1 MAAMNALL
9 TLAFRSHPS
18 RILTG
23 GALVRPAPCAAV
35 LGLVIAGSQSALA
48 QASAP
53 SGPVSPA
60 LTAQDLKP
68 TVIAENGRVDRVVLY
83 RTMAAITRVV
93 RKDLAQGVWEVRI
106 GNLPEDVDGTRI
118 FAKVSSAQGDKAPQP
133 RLLSVDYVEKP
144 SQDFT
149 GTPEGMA
156 LSTKVEVLTLQ
167 LGAMGQ
173 DAADLDSML
182 QWTTQL
188 GVRTAANATN
198 DGGTAALSL
207 DSVAEQLKFVGEERA
222 RLMQAKRE
230 LGQRAEQVQRELKA
244 AEAELE
250 SKGGASRTERT
261 AVVQLAQVADGPAV
275 IELTY
280 HLFGPE
286 WAPQYTVRANGE
298 RTAVEVEYD
307 AGIFQATGEDW
318 TDVTLA
324 LSTADATEESA
335 PPVLE
340 PFIVDE
346 VRPVENQGVAYRR
359 RGTGGAG
366 GGGGGGGFGGGLA
379 AAKDRDASYA
389 YSVLESE
396 GMVFGDV
403 PALTASI
410 EAMSGAAAVA
420 EAGTA
425 AVYELPRR
433 VTVPSDMGSVQRT
446 RVTTFAPEA
455 TFAYVAQ
462 PLHTQQ
468 VFLRGALR
476 NSSDFLLLP
485 GTARIFM
492 GGDFIGNAS
501 MPFVAAKDEFKVYF
515 GPDRALTAKREMLS
529 RVTGTS
535 GLFGGNLLTTTSY
548 RITLENGTGRDIEL
562 EVLDRQ
568 PVSRNE
574 KIEVKLEALSRPI
587 SADRLYAETQK
598 PLGFLRW
605 DVKLPATA
613 RPGSGLV
620 LSWNVLVYRPNDL
633 QMTPLPSD

>member
-23 GALVRPAPCAAV
+23 GALVRQAPYAAV
-35 LGLVIAGSQSALA
+35 LGLALAGSQAALA
-48 QASAP
+48 QASAS

-68 TVIAENGRVDRVVLY
+68 TVITENGRVDRVVLY
-83 RTMAAITRVV
+83 RTMAAVTRVV

-106 GNLPEDVDGTRI
+106 GNLPNDVDAARI
-118 FAKVSSAQGDKAPQP
+118 FAKVHSVQGDKAPQP

-156 LSTKVEVLTLQ
+156 LTTRVEMLRLQ

-207 DSVAEQLKFVGEERA
+207 DSVAEQLQFVGEERA

-230 LGQRAEQVQRELKA
+230 LGLKAEQVQRELKA

-286 WAPQYTVRANGE
+286 WAPQYSVRANGD

-324 LSTADATEESA
+324 LSTADATDESS

-346 VRPVENQGVAYRR
+346 VRPVENQGVAYKR
-359 RGTGGAG
+359 RGTGGA

-379 AAKDRDASYA
+379 AADKDGMND
-389 YSVLESE
+389 YSLAEA
-396 GMVFGDV
+396 GGAILGDS

-433 VTVPSDMGSVQRT
+433 VTVPSDMSSVQRT
-446 RVTTFAPEA
+446 RVTTFTPEA

-492 GGDFIGNAS
+492 GGDFIGSAS
-501 MPFVAAKDEFKVYF
+501 MPFVAPKDEFKVFF

-562 EVLDRQ
+562 EVIDRQ

-574 KIEVKLEALSRPI
+574 KIEVKLEALSKPI
-587 SADRLYAETQK
+587 STDRVYAETQK

>member
-18 RILTG
+18 RILSG
-23 GALVRPAPCAAV
+23 GALARQAPYAAV
-35 LGLVIAGSQSALA
+35 LGLALAGSQAALA
-48 QASAP
+48 QAPASAP
-53 SGPVSPA
+53 PASPA
-60 LTAQDLKP
+60 LTADDLKP
-68 TVIAENGRVDRVVLY
+68 TVITENGRVDRVVMY
-83 RTMAAITRVV
+83 RTMAAVTRVV

-106 GNLPEDVDGTRI
+106 GNLPEDVNAAQI
-118 FAKVSSAQGDKAPQP
+118 FAKVSSGQGDKAPQP

-149 GTPEGMA
+149 GTPEGLA
-156 LSTKVEVLTLQ
+156 LTTRVETLTLQ

-207 DSVAEQLKFVGEERA
+207 ESVAEQLRFVGEERA

-230 LGQRAEQVQRELKA
+230 LGLKAEELQRELKVA
-244 AEAELE
+244 QAELE
-250 SKGGASRTERT
+250 SKGGASRTERM

-286 WAPQYTVRANGE
+286 WAPLYSVRASGD

-318 TDVTLA
+318 TDVALA
-324 LSTADATEESA
+324 LSTAEATEASS
-335 PPVLE
+335 PPALE

-346 VRPVENQGVAYRR
+346 VRPVETQGVANRR
-359 RGTGGAG
+359 RGS
-366 GGGGGGGFGGGLA
+366 GGGGGGFGGGGPGG
-379 AAKDRDASYA
+379 AKDVRYSYGD
-389 YSVLESE
+389 SSE
-396 GMVFGDV
+396 GGVILGDI

-433 VTVPSDMGSVQRT
+433 VTVPSDMGSTQRT
-446 RVTTFAPEA
+446 RVTTFSPEV
-455 TFAYVAQ
+455 TFAYMAQ

-468 VFLRGALR
+468 VFLRGTMK

-501 MPFVAAKDEFKVYF
+501 MPFVAAKDEFKVFF
-515 GPDRALTAKREMLS
+515 GPDRALTARREMLS

-574 KIEVKLEALSRPI
+574 KIEVKLEALSKPI
-587 SADRLYAETQK
+587 STDRLYAETQK

-605 DVKLPATA
+605 DVTLPATA

-633 QMTPLPSD
+633 NMTPLPSD